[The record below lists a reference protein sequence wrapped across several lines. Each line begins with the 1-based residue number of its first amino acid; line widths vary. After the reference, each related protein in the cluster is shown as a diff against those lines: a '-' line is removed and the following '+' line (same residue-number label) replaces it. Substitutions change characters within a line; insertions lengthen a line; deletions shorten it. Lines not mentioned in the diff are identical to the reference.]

1 MSPRIRHHASLLLFL
16 SPSLAGAATGVLG
29 DWMNPTQSVI
39 RIYPCG
45 NDVCAKIVRLSPTAP
60 GKVDHNNPDARL
72 RNRPL
77 CGLEIGIDFRR
88 IDADHLD
95 SGHLYDPESG
105 KTYKGTITSVGDEL
119 DLRGYIGIP
128 FFGRTEVWHRV
139 PTVTACQ

>member
-1 MSPRIRHHASLLLFL
+1 MNPRTRPYVFLLLL
-16 SPSLAGAATGVLG
+16 SLSSLAHAATGVLG

-45 NDVCAKIVRLSPTAP
+45 NSVCAKIVKLSPTAP
-60 GKVDHNNPDARL
+60 GKIDYRNPDASL

-77 CGLEIGIDFRR
+77 CGLEIGMGFHQ

-105 KTYKGTITSVGDEL
+105 KTYKGTIASVGDEL

-128 FFGRTEVWHRV
+128 LFGRTEVWHRV
-139 PTVTACQ
+139 PTVTACK